1 MIKLLWFF
9 TFQKESNQVWSQNLG
24 WPWIFNRLVRLAT
37 CSFLPFY
44 FTQKSYSSLYYLLNW
59 YVIFS
64 TFINDIFSLPL
75 PFFHSLN
82 LNQLTPSHWCIDPF
96 SLNTTKPFQEI
107 LPHIFIINRFIKKI
121 FSLSIGAI
129 PIFKHISSFRILFF
143 LVLSLI
149 LLNILISTRHFKK
162 NTSLNCSKQL
172 LQLLVTCYR

>member
-1 MIKLLWFF
+1 MFF
-9 TFQKESNQVWSQNLG
+9 SAIL
-24 WPWIFNRLVRLAT
+24 
-37 CSFLPFY
+37 FY
-44 FTQKSYSSLYYLLNW
+44 PKVILYYLLNW
-59 YVIFS
+59 YVILS
-64 TFINDIFSLPL
+64 TFINVIFSLPL
-75 PFFHSLN
+75 PYFHSLN

-162 NTSLNCSKQL
+162 NTSLNCSKKL